1 MDYSINQQTNQCT
14 IRMRGQFTFGDNGKI
29 RDIIATM
36 VGGNF
41 KHFTVDTS
49 ELVFVDSAAL
59 GMLLLMSDEAR
70 KAKVEMTLDGA
81 SGQVKKML
89 QLSNFDQIFAITYQ
103 DD

>member
-1 MDYSINQQTNQCT
+1 MDYSINQNASQCLLHL
-14 IRMRGQFTFGDNGKI
+14 RGQFTFGDNNKI
-29 RDIIATM
+29 RDIITAMTES
-36 VGGNF
+36 NC
-41 KHFTVDTS
+41 KHFTVDVA

-70 KAKVEMTLDGA
+70 KAKVEMSLNGA

-89 QLSNFDQIFAITYQ
+89 QLSNFDQIFPVIYR